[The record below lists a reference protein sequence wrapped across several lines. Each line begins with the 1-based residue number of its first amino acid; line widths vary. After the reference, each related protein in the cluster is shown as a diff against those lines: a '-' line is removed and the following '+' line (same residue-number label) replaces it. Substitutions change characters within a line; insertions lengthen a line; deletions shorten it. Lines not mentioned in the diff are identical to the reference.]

1 MALTN
6 VLKEV
11 FYERVKVWQAWQNQL
26 QTLNKKR
33 EAKTRHELAGKT
45 DRANQYKD
53 ELTDCENKVDQ
64 MEKEFQNMS
73 QVIRKEFQRNCQQR
87 REDIRDALLRYLES
101 LIESEKQNLDQWEK
115 LQIETKQG

>member
-11 FYERVKVWQAWQNQL
+11 FYERVKAWQAWQNQL
-26 QTLNKKR
+26 QLLNKKR

-53 ELTDCENKVDQ
+53 ELVECENKVDQ
-64 MEKEFQNMS
+64 MEKEFQTMS
-73 QVIRKEFQRNCQQR
+73 NIIRKEFKRNCQQR
-87 REDIRDALLRYLES
+87 REDIKDALYRYMES
-101 LIESEKQNLDQWEK
+101 LIESEKQSLEQWEK
-115 LQIETKQG
+115 LQHETKG